1 MMFNSSSNPSQHVKP
16 CFDMSSKICLVSD
29 PRPQNPYGK
38 LYSVEFLGNV
48 VGGKRTVYNN
58 QPIEALMKATAESIN
73 RNESVWFGCD
83 VTKSFATKPGL
94 ADTRAHDWQ
103 LLYGTTVNE
112 VLSKADRLIYGE
124 SEMTHAMAITGV
136 QTDVSVHPYTGHP

>member
-1 MMFNSSSNPSQHVKP
+1 MQPRAQLTLSHSSNPSQHVKP

-73 RNESVWFGCD
+73 RYGTNHMQ
-83 VTKSFATKPGL
+83 TKSA
-94 ADTRAHDWQ
+94 
-103 LLYGTTVNE
+103 
-112 VLSKADRLIYGE
+112 
-124 SEMTHAMAITGV
+124 
-136 QTDVSVHPYTGHP
+136 

>member
-1 MMFNSSSNPSQHVKP
+1 
-16 CFDMSSKICLVSD
+16 MSSKICLVSD

-73 RNESVWFGCD
+73 R
-83 VTKSFATKPGL
+83 
-94 ADTRAHDWQ
+94 
-103 LLYGTTVNE
+103 YGTDHKLTMSEKFWILFVSGDHQCHYQALNF
-112 VLSKADRLIYGE
+112 VLHYRFQHRIQRLGTISKLCTFPTPSLHTAPMYDCQRWFLVFHFMYAVCSI
-124 SEMTHAMAITGV
+124 
-136 QTDVSVHPYTGHP
+136 P

>member
-1 MMFNSSSNPSQHVKP
+1 MKP

-58 QPIEALMKATAESIN
+58 QGCNSIDILDGLNLSLSPSLNHCPI
-73 RNESVWFGCD
+73 R
-83 VTKSFATKPGL
+83 
-94 ADTRAHDWQ
+94 H
-103 LLYGTTVNE
+103 
-112 VLSKADRLIYGE
+112 LSKHVLNPCLNPSLNSSLKFQMSIELHPWLINTQPLL
-124 SEMTHAMAITGV
+124 S
-136 QTDVSVHPYTGHP
+136 

>member
-1 MMFNSSSNPSQHVKP
+1 MKP

-58 QPIEALMKATAESIN
+58 QGRNSKDILDGLNPPLNPSLDCRPTRRLPKHVLNPCFKLHLNSSLKFQMSIELHPWCCES
-73 RNESVWFGCD
+73 
-83 VTKSFATKPGL
+83 
-94 ADTRAHDWQ
+94 
-103 LLYGTTVNE
+103 
-112 VLSKADRLIYGE
+112 
-124 SEMTHAMAITGV
+124 
-136 QTDVSVHPYTGHP
+136 HP

>member
-1 MMFNSSSNPSQHVKP
+1 MKP

-124 SEMTHAMAITGV
+124 SEMTHAMVITGV
-136 QTDVSVHPYTGHP
+136 QTDVSKQASVLAIPK